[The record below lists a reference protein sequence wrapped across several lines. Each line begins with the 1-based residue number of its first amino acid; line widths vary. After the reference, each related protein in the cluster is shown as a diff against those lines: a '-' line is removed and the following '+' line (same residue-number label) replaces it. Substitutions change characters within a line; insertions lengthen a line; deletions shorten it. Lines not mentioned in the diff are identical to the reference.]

1 MNHFK
6 KIAEALPGAGLDGVL
21 LTGEHNR
28 FYASGFAS
36 IGSDGVA
43 LVTTKGNFYFT
54 DSRYIEA
61 AERQVSDAA
70 IGMTESGKG
79 YIAWLN
85 EALELSGA
93 KRIGFEDETMTVADH
108 ERYRKNLQAELVPA
122 SALLHALRAQKDAR
136 ELERMERAQRIT
148 EKALEQILTEIR
160 PGVTEKEIAARLQ
173 YHMLCFGAEKMSF
186 DPIVASGP
194 NGSMPHAVPTDRP
207 IQSGEFVTMDFGCV
221 YGGYC
226 SDMTRTVCVG
236 KPTEEMERV
245 YETVL
250 KAQLAGIA
258 AARAGVTGAE
268 IDGAAREVIRQAGY
282 GDYFGHSFGHSVG
295 VEIHESPNASPGN
308 HEPMP
313 AGAVVSAEPGIYLPG
328 RFGVRIEDVIVLEE
342 GGCRD
347 ITKADKA
354 LLCL

>member
-6 KIAEALPGAGLDGVL
+6 KIAEALPEAGLDGVL

-61 AERQVSDAA
+61 VERQVSDAA

-122 SALLHALRAQKDAR
+122 SALLYGLRARKDPE
-136 ELERMERAQRIT
+136 ELERMEQAQRIA

-207 IQSGEFVTMDFGCV
+207 IQSGEFVTMDFGV
-221 YGGYC
+221 LYQGYC
-226 SDMTRTVCVG
+226 SDMTRTVALG
-236 KPTEEMERV
+236 HATEEMRKV
-245 YETVL
+245 YDTVL
-250 KAQLAGIA
+250 RAQLAGIA
-258 AARAGVTGAE
+258 ASHAGASGKSV
-268 IDGAAREVIRQAGY
+268 DGAARDIITEAGY
-282 GDYFGHSFGHSVG
+282 GPYFGHSYGHSLG
-295 VEIHESPNASPGN
+295 LEIHEAPNCTPRN
-308 HEPMP
+308 ENPIP
-313 AGAVVSAEPGIYLPG
+313 AGAVCSAEPGIYIPG
-328 RFGVRIEDVIVLEE
+328 KFGVRIEDVVIFRE
-342 GGCRD
+342 GGCEV
-347 ITKADKA
+347 ITHSPKE
-354 LLCL
+354 LTIL

>member
-36 IGSDGVA
+36 MGSDGVA

-136 ELERMERAQRIT
+136 ELERMEQAQRIA

-194 NGSMPHAVPTDRP
+194 NGSMPHAVPTDRS

-268 IDGAAREVIRQAGY
+268 IDGAAREVIRRAGY